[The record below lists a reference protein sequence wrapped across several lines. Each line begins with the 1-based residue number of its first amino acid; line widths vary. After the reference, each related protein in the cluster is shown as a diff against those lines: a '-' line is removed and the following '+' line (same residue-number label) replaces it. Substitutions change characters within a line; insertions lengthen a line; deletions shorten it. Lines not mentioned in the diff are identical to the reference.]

1 MTFYNILDFILIVTI
16 SFLIY
21 HSYIQKSYLKIFDYF
36 KIFFILTISAKL
48 AGFTGTLLQ
57 KFYIT
62 KADTYTTLILIAF
75 VVNILILYFGWNI
88 LLKIFASLVNS
99 EKIKSFFAKIF
110 TILEVTILTTFL
122 LYITMQFYPAK
133 KYIYPTIKKSY
144 TYPKIEHF
152 YSHFLNADFM
162 IMVLNQDTS
171 TNHKELLF
179 KSFKNSF

>member
-1 MTFYNILDFILIVTI
+1 V
-16 SFLIY
+16 
-21 HSYIQKSYLKIFDYF
+21 
-36 KIFFILTISAKL
+36 SAKL

-75 VVNILILYFGWNI
+75 VINILILYYGWNI
-88 LLKIFASLVNS
+88 LLKIFTNFVNS
-99 EKIKSFFAKIF
+99 EKIKSFFAKVF
-110 TILEVTILTTFL
+110 TVIEVTILTTLL
-122 LYITMQFYPAK
+122 LYITMQFYPSK
-133 KYIYPTIKKSY
+133 KYIYPAINKSY
-144 TYPKIEHF
+144 IYPKIEYF

-162 IMVLNQDTS
+162 IMILNQDTA